1 MGEEALG
8 PGKARCPSV
17 GKCKDREAGVGG
29 LVSREE
35 GWDREFLERKPG
47 KGITFYM

>member
-29 LVSREE
+29 LVSR
-35 GWDREFLERKPG
+35 GREDGIGVFPGNQERG
-47 KGITFYM
+47 

>member
-1 MGEEALG
+1 MREEALG

-29 LVSREE
+29 GGLVSREE
-35 GWDREFLERKPG
+35 GMG
-47 KGITFYM
+47 